1 MNILFISLLIGAV
14 FLLQSILGF
23 LQVKNFVKEF
33 RRMCKYGKV
42 LIGKNPKK
50 FRAGSLLL
58 LRIDSNANIEEAK
71 IMKGVTIF
79 ARFKELKVIEG
90 KSLPILA
97 ASYDDLQKIDF
108 LTRECLLNAYRNYI
122 NFKTGKMSRSDLDT
136 STNFLS
142 LPVFEMWKDEL
153 FAKFR
158 LVRRKVIK

>member
-1 MNILFISLLIGAV
+1 MNILFISLLLGAV

-23 LQVKNFVKEF
+23 LQIRNFVKEF
-33 RRMCKYGKV
+33 RRMCRHGKV

-58 LRIDSNANIEEAK
+58 LSIDQDANIKEAK
-71 IMKGVTIF
+71 MMKGVTIF
-79 ARFKELKVIEG
+79 ARFKEFKALKG

-97 ASYDDLQKIDF
+97 ASYDELKEMDP

-142 LPVFEMWKDEL
+142 LPVFEMWKNEL
-153 FAKFR
+153 VSKFR
-158 LVRRKVIK
+158 LVKSRVMK